1 MVIKMQNTTQSTTL
15 IICPNETKMKLLK
28 DSSSKNELL
37 NIKFMTKEEYKNIY
51 YFSYDEKTLAYLM
64 KKYNYNIDVC
74 KVYLNNLY
82 VIDEAKTYKSPKL
95 NFLKDLKKELLQE
108 NLLIINKTYKD
119 YLKDKH
125 IIVKNEY
132 NLDKYEE
139 EMLNLKQTTYQSI
152 KLETPVVECTTIEE
166 EVNYVCLKILDL
178 LKQNVPLNKIYLT
191 NVQQEYFYILKKV
204 FSYYHIPININF
216 KYSIYSTKVVK
227 DFLETGEL
235 DLENTKKLPLNKKII
250 NILSSL
256 TSLDEASKEYKTILL
271 DKLQNTY
278 QSPTILKDAV
288 SIKDLYKESFTD
300 DEHVF
305 VLGFNQDVLPKME
318 KDISYISDKEK
329 DEVPLYKTSYLN
341 KRNKETLTYILS
353 TIKNLYLSYK
363 ISTPFSSYYKS
374 SLITDLS
381 LPIIKPDL
389 DNYNSSN
396 TYNSL
401 RLATKL
407 DLYHLYGEK
416 DEVLSKLYTHY
427 QIPYKTY
434 SNDFTGLNKD
444 EYLTNLPYPLKLSYT
459 SLNAYSE
466 CKFKYYIRHVLKLEP
481 YTDTFQTYVGTMY
494 HYILSIYK
502 KTNFNFEEE
511 YQKYLEKR
519 ELSLK
524 EKLLLIRI
532 KKDLL
537 KLIDV
542 LNKQDL
548 ITGYN
553 DAYYE
558 KKIDIDLKKKVSVIF
573 TGTIDK
579 IMYYQNIED
588 TYFSII
594 DYKTGTI
601 DTHIEPMKYGL
612 HMQLPVYLYLIHY
625 SKAIKSPIFTG
636 IYYQNIL
643 FNYPT
648 WDKDITKVKD
658 DQYML
663 NGYSTED
670 ISILSR
676 FDSTYEKS
684 TYIKS
689 LSYSDEKGFSYNT
702 SKKILTNDTL
712 YNLLNY
718 TKNYISTSTDSI
730 LDADFKINP
739 KVYSGINESCKFCSF
754 NDLCYMKEKDLVYL
768 EKQTDLSFLG
778 GDE

>member
-1 MVIKMQNTTQSTTL
+1 MDFTTKDNSL
-15 IICPNETKMKLLK
+15 IICPNQTKTKILKELSQTKKLV
-28 DSSSKNELL
+28 
-37 NIKFMTKEEYKNIY
+37 NIKFMTKEEYKKIY
-51 YFSYDEKTLAYLM
+51 YFSYDDKSLAYLI
-64 KKYNYNIDVC
+64 KKYNYNIDVAR
-74 KVYLNNLY
+74 VYINNLY
-82 VIDEAKTYKSPKL
+82 VIDENKTYKSPKL
-95 NFLKDLKKELLQE
+95 NFLKDLKKELIQQG
-108 NLLIINKTYKD
+108 LLIYNNTYKE
-119 YLKDKH
+119 YLKNKN

-132 NLDKYEE
+132 NLEKYEE
-139 EMLNLKQTTYQSI
+139 EMLGI
-152 KLETPVVECTTIEE
+152 KEEHVPEKTITAPVMECNTLEE
-166 EVNYVCLKILDL
+166 EVNQVCLEIINL
-178 LKQNVPLNKIYLT
+178 LKKGVDINKIYLT
-191 NVQQEYFYILKKV
+191 NVSTDYLYTIKSL
-204 FSYYHIPININF
+204 FSFYHIPININF

-227 DFLETGEL
+227 DYLNTKKL
-235 DLENTKKLPLNKKII
+235 DLENKDKKSINKKLI
-250 NILSSL
+250 NILSGL
-256 TSLDEASKEYKTILL
+256 NFLDEDSKEYKILL
-271 DKLQNTY
+271 TDKLKNTFA
-278 QSPTILKDAV
+278 SPINLKNAV
-288 SIKDLYKESFTD
+288 TIKDLYKESFND
-300 DEHVF
+300 DEYVF
-305 VLGFNQDVLPKME
+305 VLGFNQDELPKME
-318 KDISYISDKEK
+318 KDISYITDKEK
-329 DEVPLYKTSYLN
+329 DEVSLYKTDYLN
-341 KRNKETLTYILS
+341 KRNKNNLVYILS
-353 TIKNLYLSYK
+353 NIKNLYLSYK
-363 ISTPFSSYYKS
+363 LTSPFKSYYKS

-381 LPIIKPDL
+381 LSIVKPKL
-389 DNYNSSN
+389 DSYNGSN
-396 TYNSL
+396 IYNEL
-401 RLATKL
+401 RLASYL

-416 DEVLSKLYTHY
+416 NKDLSKLYTHY

-434 SNDFTGLNKD
+434 SNVFTGINND

-481 YTDTFQTYVGTMY
+481 YTDTFQTYIGSMY
-494 HYILSIYK
+494 HYILSVYK
-502 KTNFNFEEE
+502 KTHFNFEEE

-519 ELSLK
+519 DLSLK

-537 KLIDV
+537 KLIDI

-573 TGTIDK
+573 TGSIDK

-594 DYKTGTI
+594 DYKTGSI

-648 WDKDITKVKD
+648 WSKDIEKVKK
-658 DQYML
+658 DQYL
-663 NGYSTED
+663 LQGYSTDD

-684 TYIKS
+684 EYIKS
-689 LSYSDEKGFSYNT
+689 MSYNEEKGFGTYAI
-702 SKKILTNDTL
+702 KKVLSNDTL
-712 YNLLNY
+712 YDLLDY
-718 TKNYISTSTDSI
+718 TKNYISKETDNI
-730 LDADFKINP
+730 LSADFTINP
-739 KVYSGINESCKFCSF
+739 KVYSNINISCAFCSF
-754 NDLCYMKEKDLVYL
+754 KDICYMKEKDLKYL
-768 EKQTDLSFLG
+768 TKQEDLSFLG

>member
-1 MVIKMQNTTQSTTL
+1 MDFTIKDNSL
-15 IICPNETKMKLLK
+15 IICPNQTKTKILKELSQTKKLV
-28 DSSSKNELL
+28 
-37 NIKFMTKEEYKNIY
+37 NIKFMTKEEYKKIY
-51 YFSYDEKTLAYLM
+51 YFSYDDKSLAYLI
-64 KKYNYNIDVC
+64 KKYNYNIDVAR
-74 KVYLNNLY
+74 VYINNLY
-82 VIDEAKTYKSPKL
+82 AIDENKTYKSPKL
-95 NFLKDLKKELLQE
+95 NFLKDLKKELIKE
-108 NLLIINKTYKD
+108 GLLIYNNTYKE
-119 YLKDKH
+119 YLKNKN

-132 NLDKYEE
+132 NLEKYEE
-139 EMLNLKQTTYQSI
+139 EMLGI
-152 KLETPVVECTTIEE
+152 KEEHVPEKTITAPVMECNTLEE
-166 EVNYVCLKILDL
+166 EVNQICLEIINL
-178 LKQNVPLNKIYLT
+178 LKKGADINKIYLT
-191 NVQQEYFYILKKV
+191 NVSTDYLYTIKSL
-204 FSYYHIPININF
+204 FSFYHIPININF
-216 KYSIYSTKVVK
+216 NYSIYSTKVVK
-227 DFLETGEL
+227 DYLNTKEL
-235 DLENTKKLPLNKKII
+235 DLENKDKKSINKKLI
-250 NILSSL
+250 NILSDLSF
-256 TSLDEASKEYKTILL
+256 LDENSKEYKILL
-271 DKLQNTY
+271 TDKLKNTFT
-278 QSPTILKDAV
+278 SPVNLKNAIT
-288 SIKDLYKESFTD
+288 IKDLYKESFND
-300 DEHVF
+300 DEYVF
-305 VLGFNQDVLPKME
+305 VLGFNQDELPKME
-318 KDISYISDKEK
+318 KDISYITDKEK
-329 DEVPLYKTSYLN
+329 DEVSLYKTDYLN
-341 KRNKETLTYILS
+341 KRNKNNLVYILS
-353 TIKNLYLSYK
+353 NIKNLYLSYK
-363 ISTPFSSYYKS
+363 LTSPFKSYYKS

-381 LPIIKPDL
+381 LNIVKPKL
-389 DNYNSSN
+389 DSYNSSN
-396 TYNSL
+396 IYNEL
-401 RLATKL
+401 RLASYL

-416 DEVLSKLYTHY
+416 NKDLSKLYTHY

-434 SNDFTGLNKD
+434 SNVFTGINND

-481 YTDTFQTYVGTMY
+481 YTDTFQTYIGSMY
-494 HYILSIYK
+494 HYILSVYK

-519 ELSLK
+519 DLSLK

-537 KLIDV
+537 KLIDI

-573 TGTIDK
+573 TGSIDK

-594 DYKTGTI
+594 DYKTGSI

-648 WDKDITKVKD
+648 WSKDIEKVKK
-658 DQYML
+658 DQYL
-663 NGYSTED
+663 LQGYSTDD

-684 TYIKS
+684 EYIKS
-689 LSYSDEKGFSYNT
+689 MSYNEEKGFGTYAT
-702 SKKILTNDTL
+702 KKVLSNDTL
-712 YNLLNY
+712 YDLLDY
-718 TKNYISTSTDSI
+718 TKNYISKETDNI
-730 LDADFKINP
+730 LSADFTINP
-739 KVYSGINESCKFCSF
+739 KVYSNVNISCAFCSF
-754 NDLCYMKEKDLVYL
+754 KDICYMKEKDLVYL
-768 EKQTDLSFLG
+768 EKQNDLSFLG

>member
-1 MVIKMQNTTQSTTL
+1 MDFTTKDNSL
-15 IICPNETKMKLLK
+15 IICPNQTKTKILKELSQTKKLV
-28 DSSSKNELL
+28 
-37 NIKFMTKEEYKNIY
+37 NIKFMTKEEYKKIY
-51 YFSYDEKTLAYLM
+51 YFSYDDKLLAYLI
-64 KKYNYNIDVC
+64 KKYNYNIDVAR
-74 KVYLNNLY
+74 VYINNLY
-82 VIDEAKTYKSPKL
+82 VIDENKTYKSPKL
-95 NFLKDLKKELLQE
+95 NFLKDLKKELIQE
-108 NLLIINKTYKD
+108 GLLIYNNTYKE
-119 YLKDKH
+119 YLKNKN

-132 NLDKYEE
+132 NLEKYEK
-139 EMLNLKQTTYQSI
+139 EMLGI
-152 KLETPVVECTTIEE
+152 KEEHVPEKTITAPVMECNTLEE
-166 EVNYVCLKILDL
+166 EVNQVCLEIINL
-178 LKQNVPLNKIYLT
+178 LKKGVDINKIYLT
-191 NVQQEYFYILKKV
+191 NVSSDYLYTIKSL
-204 FSYYHIPININF
+204 FSFYHIPININF
-216 KYSIYSTKVVK
+216 NYSIYSTKVVK
-227 DFLETGEL
+227 DYLNTKEL
-235 DLENTKKLPLNKKII
+235 DLENKDKKSINKKLI
-250 NILSSL
+250 NILSDLSFL
-256 TSLDEASKEYKTILL
+256 NENSKEYKILL
-271 DKLQNTY
+271 TDKLKNTFT
-278 QSPTILKDAV
+278 SPVNLKNAIT
-288 SIKDLYKESFTD
+288 IKDLYKESFND
-300 DEHVF
+300 DDYVF
-305 VLGFNQDVLPKME
+305 VLGFNQDELPKME
-318 KDISYISDKEK
+318 KDISYITDKEK
-329 DEVPLYKTSYLN
+329 DEVSLYKTDYLN
-341 KRNKETLTYILS
+341 KRNKNNLVYILS
-353 TIKNLYLSYK
+353 NIKNLYLSYK
-363 ISTPFSSYYKS
+363 LTSPFKSYYKS

-381 LPIIKPDL
+381 LNIVKPKL
-389 DNYNSSN
+389 DSYNSSN
-396 TYNSL
+396 IYNEL
-401 RLATKL
+401 RLASYL

-416 DEVLSKLYTHY
+416 NKDLKKLYTHY

-434 SNDFTGLNKD
+434 SNVFTGINND

-481 YTDTFQTYVGTMY
+481 YTDTFQTYIGSMY
-494 HYILSIYK
+494 HYILSVYK

-519 ELSLK
+519 DLSLK

-537 KLIDV
+537 KLIDI

-573 TGTIDK
+573 TGSIDK

-594 DYKTGTI
+594 DYKTGSI

-648 WDKDITKVKD
+648 WSKDIEKVKK
-658 DQYML
+658 DQYL
-663 NGYSTED
+663 LQGYSTDD

-684 TYIKS
+684 EYIKS
-689 LSYSDEKGFSYNT
+689 MSYNEEKGFGTYAA
-702 SKKILTNDTL
+702 KKVLSNDTL
-712 YNLLNY
+712 YDLLAY
-718 TKNYISTSTDSI
+718 TKNYISKETDNI
-730 LDADFKINP
+730 LSADFTINP
-739 KVYSGINESCKFCSF
+739 KVYSNVNISCAFCPF
-754 NDLCYMKEKDLVYL
+754 KDICYMKEKDLVYL
-768 EKQTDLSFLG
+768 EKQNDLSFLG

>member
-1 MVIKMQNTTQSTTL
+1 MDFTAKDNSL
-15 IICPNETKMKLLK
+15 IICPNQTKTKILKELSQTKKLV
-28 DSSSKNELL
+28 
-37 NIKFMTKEEYKNIY
+37 NIKFMTKEEYKKIY
-51 YFSYDEKTLAYLM
+51 YFSYDDKLLAYLI
-64 KKYNYNIDVC
+64 KKYNYNIDVAR
-74 KVYLNNLY
+74 VYINNLY
-82 VIDEAKTYKSPKL
+82 VIDENKTYKSPKL
-95 NFLKDLKKELLQE
+95 NFLKDLKKELIKE
-108 NLLIINKTYKD
+108 GLLIYNNTYKE
-119 YLKDKH
+119 YLKNKN

-132 NLDKYEE
+132 NLEKYEE
-139 EMLNLKQTTYQSI
+139 EMLGI
-152 KLETPVVECTTIEE
+152 KEEHVPEKTITAPVMECNTLEE
-166 EVNYVCLKILDL
+166 EVNQVCLEIINL
-178 LKQNVPLNKIYLT
+178 LKKGVDINKIYLT
-191 NVQQEYFYILKKV
+191 NVSSDYLYTIKSL
-204 FSYYHIPININF
+204 FSFYHIPININF
-216 KYSIYSTKVVK
+216 NYSIYSTKVVK
-227 DFLETGEL
+227 DYLNTKEL
-235 DLENTKKLPLNKKII
+235 DLENKDKKSINKKLI
-250 NILSSL
+250 NILSDLSF
-256 TSLDEASKEYKTILL
+256 LDEASKEYKILL
-271 DKLQNTY
+271 TDKLKNTY
-278 QSPTILKDAV
+278 ASPVNLKNAV
-288 SIKDLYKESFTD
+288 TIKDLYKESFND
-300 DEHVF
+300 DEYVF
-305 VLGFNQDVLPKME
+305 VLGFNQDELPKME
-318 KDISYISDKEK
+318 KDISYITDKEK
-329 DEVPLYKTSYLN
+329 DEVSLYKTDYLN
-341 KRNKETLTYILS
+341 KRNKNNLVYILS
-353 TIKNLYLSYK
+353 NIKNLYLSYK
-363 ISTPFSSYYKS
+363 LTSPFKSYYKS

-381 LPIIKPDL
+381 LNIVKPKL
-389 DNYNSSN
+389 DSYNSSN
-396 TYNSL
+396 IYNEL
-401 RLATKL
+401 RLASYL

-416 DEVLSKLYTHY
+416 NKDLKKLYTHY

-434 SNDFTGLNKD
+434 SNVFTGINND

-481 YTDTFQTYVGTMY
+481 YTNTFQTYIGSMY
-494 HYILSIYK
+494 HYILSVYK

-537 KLIDV
+537 KLIDI

-573 TGTIDK
+573 TGSIDK

-594 DYKTGTI
+594 DYKTGSI

-648 WDKDITKVKD
+648 WSKDIEKVKK
-658 DQYML
+658 DQYL
-663 NGYSTED
+663 LQGYSTDD

-684 TYIKS
+684 EYIKS
-689 LSYSDEKGFSYNT
+689 MSYNEEKGFGTYAA
-702 SKKILTNDTL
+702 KKVLSNDTL
-712 YNLLNY
+712 YDLLAY
-718 TKNYISTSTDSI
+718 TKNYISKETDNI
-730 LDADFKINP
+730 LSADFTINP
-739 KVYSGINESCKFCSF
+739 KVYSNVNISCAFCSF
-754 NDLCYMKEKDLVYL
+754 KDICYMKEKDLVYL
-768 EKQTDLSFLG
+768 EKQNDLSFLG
-778 GDE
+778 GEE

>member
-1 MVIKMQNTTQSTTL
+1 MDFTAKDNSL
-15 IICPNETKMKLLK
+15 IICPNQTKTKILKGLSQTKKLV
-28 DSSSKNELL
+28 
-37 NIKFMTKEEYKNIY
+37 NIKFMTKEEYKKIY
-51 YFSYDEKTLAYLM
+51 YFSYDDKLLAYLI
-64 KKYNYNIDVC
+64 KKYNYNIDVAR
-74 KVYLNNLY
+74 VYINNLY
-82 VIDEAKTYKSPKL
+82 VIDENKTYKSPKL
-95 NFLKDLKKELLQE
+95 NFLKDLKKELIKE
-108 NLLIINKTYKD
+108 GLLIYNNTYKE
-119 YLKDKH
+119 YLKDKN

-132 NLDKYEE
+132 NLEKYEE
-139 EMLNLKQTTYQSI
+139 EMLGI
-152 KLETPVVECTTIEE
+152 KEEHVPEKTITAPVMECNTLEE
-166 EVNYVCLKILDL
+166 EVNQVCLEIINL
-178 LKQNVPLNKIYLT
+178 LKTGADINKIYLA
-191 NVQQEYFYILKKV
+191 NVSSDYLYTIKSL
-204 FSYYHIPININF
+204 FSFYHIPININF
-216 KYSIYSTKVVK
+216 NYSIYSTKVVK
-227 DFLETGEL
+227 DYLNTKEL
-235 DLENTKKLPLNKKII
+235 DLENKDKKSINKKLI
-250 NILSSL
+250 NILSDLSF
-256 TSLDEASKEYKTILL
+256 LDEASKEYKILL
-271 DKLQNTY
+271 TDKLKNTY
-278 QSPTILKDAV
+278 ASPVNLKNAIT
-288 SIKDLYKESFTD
+288 IKDLYKESFND
-300 DEHVF
+300 DEYVF
-305 VLGFNQDVLPKME
+305 VLGFNQDELPKME
-318 KDISYISDKEK
+318 KDISYITDKEK
-329 DEVPLYKTSYLN
+329 DEVSLYKTDYLN
-341 KRNKETLTYILS
+341 KRNKNNLVYILS
-353 TIKNLYLSYK
+353 NIKNLYLSYK
-363 ISTPFSSYYKS
+363 LTSPFKSYYKS

-381 LPIIKPDL
+381 LNIVKPKL
-389 DNYNSSN
+389 DSYNSSN
-396 TYNSL
+396 IYNEL
-401 RLATKL
+401 RLASYL

-416 DEVLSKLYTHY
+416 NKDLKKLYTHY

-434 SNDFTGLNKD
+434 SNVFTGINND

-481 YTDTFQTYVGTMY
+481 YTNTFQTYIGSMY
-494 HYILSIYK
+494 HYILSVYK

-537 KLIDV
+537 KLIDI

-573 TGTIDK
+573 TGSIDK

-594 DYKTGTI
+594 DYKTGSI

-648 WDKDITKVKD
+648 WSKDIEKVKK
-658 DQYML
+658 DQYL
-663 NGYSTED
+663 LQGYSTDD

-684 TYIKS
+684 EYIKS
-689 LSYSDEKGFSYNT
+689 MSYNEEKGFGTYAA
-702 SKKILTNDTL
+702 KKVLSNDTL
-712 YNLLNY
+712 YDLLAY
-718 TKNYISTSTDSI
+718 TKNYISKETDNI
-730 LDADFKINP
+730 LSADFTINP
-739 KVYSGINESCKFCSF
+739 KVYSNVNISCAFCSF
-754 NDLCYMKEKDLVYL
+754 KDICYMKEKDLVYL
-768 EKQTDLSFLG
+768 EKQNDLSFLG
-778 GDE
+778 GEE

>member
-1 MVIKMQNTTQSTTL
+1 MDFTAKDNSL
-15 IICPNETKMKLLK
+15 IICPNQTKTKILKGLSQTKKLV
-28 DSSSKNELL
+28 
-37 NIKFMTKEEYKNIY
+37 NIKFMTKEEYKKIY
-51 YFSYDEKTLAYLM
+51 YFSYDDKLLAYLI
-64 KKYNYNIDVC
+64 KKYNYNIDVAR
-74 KVYLNNLY
+74 VYINNLY
-82 VIDEAKTYKSPKL
+82 VIDENKTYKSPKL
-95 NFLKDLKKELLQE
+95 NFLKDLKKELIKE
-108 NLLIINKTYKD
+108 GLLIYNNTYKE
-119 YLKDKH
+119 YLKNKN

-132 NLDKYEE
+132 NLEKYEE
-139 EMLNLKQTTYQSI
+139 EMLGI
-152 KLETPVVECTTIEE
+152 KEEHVPEKTITAPVMECNTLEE
-166 EVNYVCLKILDL
+166 EVNQVCLEIINL
-178 LKQNVPLNKIYLT
+178 LKTGVDINKIYLANISSDYLYT
-191 NVQQEYFYILKKV
+191 IKSL
-204 FSYYHIPININF
+204 FSFYHIPININF
-216 KYSIYSTKVVK
+216 NYSIYSTKVVK
-227 DFLETGEL
+227 DYLNTKEL
-235 DLENTKKLPLNKKII
+235 DLENKDKKSINKKLI
-250 NILSSL
+250 NILSDLSF
-256 TSLDEASKEYKTILL
+256 LDETSKEYKILL
-271 DKLQNTY
+271 TDKLKNTY
-278 QSPTILKDAV
+278 ASPVNLKNAV
-288 SIKDLYKESFTD
+288 TIKDLYKESFND
-300 DEHVF
+300 DEYVF
-305 VLGFNQDVLPKME
+305 VLGFNQDELPKME
-318 KDISYISDKEK
+318 KDISYITDKEK
-329 DEVPLYKTSYLN
+329 DEVSLYKTDYLN
-341 KRNKETLTYILS
+341 KRNKNNLVYILS
-353 TIKNLYLSYK
+353 NIKNLYLSYK
-363 ISTPFSSYYKS
+363 LTSPFKSYYKS

-381 LPIIKPDL
+381 LNIVKPKL
-389 DNYNSSN
+389 DSYNSSN
-396 TYNSL
+396 IYNEL
-401 RLATKL
+401 RLASYL

-416 DEVLSKLYTHY
+416 NKDLKRLYTHY

-434 SNDFTGLNKD
+434 SNVFTGINND

-481 YTDTFQTYVGTMY
+481 YTNTFQTYIGSMY
-494 HYILSIYK
+494 HYILSVYK

-537 KLIDV
+537 KLIDI

-573 TGTIDK
+573 TGSIDK

-594 DYKTGTI
+594 DYKTGSI

-648 WDKDITKVKD
+648 WSKDIEKVKK
-658 DQYML
+658 DQYL
-663 NGYSTED
+663 LQGYSTDD

-684 TYIKS
+684 EYIKS
-689 LSYSDEKGFSYNT
+689 MSYNEEKGFGTYAT
-702 SKKILTNDTL
+702 KKVLSNDTL
-712 YNLLNY
+712 YDLLAY
-718 TKNYISTSTDSI
+718 TKNYISKETDNI
-730 LDADFKINP
+730 LSADFTINP
-739 KVYSGINESCKFCSF
+739 KVYSNVNISCAFCSF
-754 NDLCYMKEKDLVYL
+754 KDICYMKEKDLVYL
-768 EKQTDLSFLG
+768 EKQNDLSFLG

>member
-1 MVIKMQNTTQSTTL
+1 MDFTAKDNSL
-15 IICPNETKMKLLK
+15 IICPNQTKTKILKELSQTKKLV
-28 DSSSKNELL
+28 
-37 NIKFMTKEEYKNIY
+37 NIKFMTKEEYKKIY
-51 YFSYDEKTLAYLM
+51 YFSYDDKLLAYLI
-64 KKYNYNIDVC
+64 KKYNYNIDVAR
-74 KVYLNNLY
+74 VYINNLY
-82 VIDEAKTYKSPKL
+82 VIDENKTYKSPKL
-95 NFLKDLKKELLQE
+95 NFLKDLKKELIKE
-108 NLLIINKTYKD
+108 GLLIYNNTYKE
-119 YLKDKH
+119 YLKNKN

-132 NLDKYEE
+132 NLEKYEE
-139 EMLNLKQTTYQSI
+139 EMLGI
-152 KLETPVVECTTIEE
+152 KEEHVPEKTITAPVMECNTLEE
-166 EVNYVCLKILDL
+166 EVNQVCLEIINL
-178 LKQNVPLNKIYLT
+178 LKTGVDINKIYLT
-191 NVQQEYFYILKKV
+191 NVSSDYLYTIKSL
-204 FSYYHIPININF
+204 FSFYHIPININF
-216 KYSIYSTKVVK
+216 NYSIYSTKVVK
-227 DFLETGEL
+227 DYLNTKEL
-235 DLENTKKLPLNKKII
+235 DLENKDKKSINKKLI
-250 NILSSL
+250 NILSDLSF
-256 TSLDEASKEYKTILL
+256 LDEASKEYKILL
-271 DKLQNTY
+271 TDKLKNTY
-278 QSPTILKDAV
+278 ASPVNLKNAV
-288 SIKDLYKESFTD
+288 TIKDLYKESFND
-300 DEHVF
+300 DEYVF
-305 VLGFNQDVLPKME
+305 VLGFNQDELPKME
-318 KDISYISDKEK
+318 KDISYITDKEK
-329 DEVPLYKTSYLN
+329 DEVSLYKTDYLN
-341 KRNKETLTYILS
+341 KRNKNNLVYILS
-353 TIKNLYLSYK
+353 NIKNLYLSYK
-363 ISTPFSSYYKS
+363 LTSPFKSYYKS

-381 LPIIKPDL
+381 LNIVKPKL
-389 DNYNSSN
+389 DSYNSSN
-396 TYNSL
+396 IYNEL
-401 RLATKL
+401 RLASYL

-416 DEVLSKLYTHY
+416 NKDLKKLYTHY

-434 SNDFTGLNKD
+434 SNVFTGINND

-481 YTDTFQTYVGTMY
+481 YTNTFQTYIGSMY
-494 HYILSIYK
+494 HYILSVYK

-537 KLIDV
+537 KLIDI

-573 TGTIDK
+573 TGSIDK

-594 DYKTGTI
+594 DYKTGSI

-648 WDKDITKVKD
+648 WSKDIEKVKK
-658 DQYML
+658 DQYL
-663 NGYSTED
+663 LQGYSTDD

-684 TYIKS
+684 EYIKS
-689 LSYSDEKGFSYNT
+689 MSYNEEKGFGTYAA
-702 SKKILTNDTL
+702 KKVLSNDTL
-712 YNLLNY
+712 YDLLAY
-718 TKNYISTSTDSI
+718 TKNYISKETDNI
-730 LDADFKINP
+730 LSADFTINP
-739 KVYSGINESCKFCSF
+739 KVYSNVNISCAFCSF
-754 NDLCYMKEKDLVYL
+754 KDICYMKEKDLVYL
-768 EKQTDLSFLG
+768 EKQNDLSFLG
-778 GDE
+778 GEE

>member
-1 MVIKMQNTTQSTTL
+1 MDFTIKDNSL
-15 IICPNETKMKLLK
+15 IICPNQTKTKILKELSQTKKLV
-28 DSSSKNELL
+28 
-37 NIKFMTKEEYKNIY
+37 NIKFMTKEEYKKIY
-51 YFSYDEKTLAYLM
+51 YFSYDDKSLAYLI
-64 KKYNYNIDVC
+64 KKYNYNIDVAR
-74 KVYLNNLY
+74 VYINNLY
-82 VIDEAKTYKSPKL
+82 AIDENKTYKSPKL
-95 NFLKDLKKELLQE
+95 NFLKDLKKELIRE
-108 NLLIINKTYKD
+108 GLLIYNNTYKE
-119 YLKDKH
+119 YLKTKN

-132 NLDKYEE
+132 NLEKYEE
-139 EMLNLKQTTYQSI
+139 EMLGI
-152 KLETPVVECTTIEE
+152 KEEHVPEKTITAPVVECNTLEE
-166 EVNYVCLKILDL
+166 EVNQVCLEIINL
-178 LKQNVPLNKIYLT
+178 LKKGADINKIYLT
-191 NVQQEYFYILKKV
+191 NVSTDYLYTIKSL
-204 FSYYHIPININF
+204 FSFYHIPININF
-216 KYSIYSTKVVK
+216 NYSIYSTKVVK
-227 DFLETGEL
+227 DYLNTKEL
-235 DLENTKKLPLNKKII
+235 DLENKDKKSINKKLI
-250 NILSSL
+250 NILSDLSF
-256 TSLDEASKEYKTILL
+256 LDENSKEYKILL
-271 DKLQNTY
+271 TDKLKNTFT
-278 QSPTILKDAV
+278 SPVNLKNAIT
-288 SIKDLYKESFTD
+288 IKDLYKESFND
-300 DEHVF
+300 DEYVF
-305 VLGFNQDVLPKME
+305 VLGFNQDELPKME
-318 KDISYISDKEK
+318 KDISYITDKEK
-329 DEVPLYKTSYLN
+329 DEVSLYKTDYLN
-341 KRNKETLTYILS
+341 KRNKNNLVYILS
-353 TIKNLYLSYK
+353 NIKNLYLSYK
-363 ISTPFSSYYKS
+363 LTSPFKSYYKS

-381 LPIIKPDL
+381 LNIVKPKL
-389 DNYNSSN
+389 DSYNSSN
-396 TYNSL
+396 IYNEL
-401 RLATKL
+401 RLASYL

-416 DEVLSKLYTHY
+416 NKDLSKLYTHY

-434 SNDFTGLNKD
+434 SNVFTGINND

-481 YTDTFQTYVGTMY
+481 YTDTFQTYIGSMY
-494 HYILSIYK
+494 HYILSVYK

-519 ELSLK
+519 NLSLK

-537 KLIDV
+537 KLIDI

-573 TGTIDK
+573 TGSIDK

-594 DYKTGTI
+594 DYKTGSI

-648 WDKDITKVKD
+648 WSKDIEKVKK
-658 DQYML
+658 DQYL
-663 NGYSTED
+663 LQGYSTDD

-684 TYIKS
+684 EYIKS
-689 LSYSDEKGFSYNT
+689 MSYNEEKGFGTYAT
-702 SKKILTNDTL
+702 KKVLSNDILYD
-712 YNLLNY
+712 LLDY
-718 TKNYISTSTDSI
+718 TKNYISKETDNI
-730 LDADFKINP
+730 LSADFTINP
-739 KVYSGINESCKFCSF
+739 KVYSNVNISCAFCSF
-754 NDLCYMKEKDLVYL
+754 KDICYMKEKDLVYL
-768 EKQTDLSFLG
+768 EKQNDLSFLG

>member
-1 MVIKMQNTTQSTTL
+1 MDFTIKDNSL
-15 IICPNETKMKLLK
+15 IICPNQTKTKILKELSQTKKLV
-28 DSSSKNELL
+28 
-37 NIKFMTKEEYKNIY
+37 NIKFMTKEEYKKIY
-51 YFSYDEKTLAYLM
+51 YFSYDDKSLAYLI
-64 KKYNYNIDVC
+64 KKYNYNIDVAR
-74 KVYLNNLY
+74 VYINNLY
-82 VIDEAKTYKSPKL
+82 AIDENKTYKSPKL
-95 NFLKDLKKELLQE
+95 NFLKDLKKELIRE
-108 NLLIINKTYKD
+108 GLLIYNNTYKE
-119 YLKDKH
+119 YLKNKN

-132 NLDKYEE
+132 NLEKYEE
-139 EMLNLKQTTYQSI
+139 EMLGI
-152 KLETPVVECTTIEE
+152 KEEHVPEKTITAPVMECNTLEE
-166 EVNYVCLKILDL
+166 EVNQVCLEIISL
-178 LKQNVPLNKIYLT
+178 LKKGADINKIYLT
-191 NVQQEYFYILKKV
+191 NVSTDYLYTIKSL
-204 FSYYHIPININF
+204 FSFYHIPININF
-216 KYSIYSTKVVK
+216 NYSIYSTKVVK
-227 DFLETGEL
+227 DYLNTKEL
-235 DLENTKKLPLNKKII
+235 DLENKDKKSINKKLI
-250 NILSSL
+250 NILSDLSF
-256 TSLDEASKEYKTILL
+256 LDENSKEYKILL
-271 DKLQNTY
+271 TDKLKNTFT
-278 QSPTILKDAV
+278 SPVNLKNAIT
-288 SIKDLYKESFTD
+288 IKDLYKESFND
-300 DEHVF
+300 DEYVF
-305 VLGFNQDVLPKME
+305 VLGFNQDELPKME
-318 KDISYISDKEK
+318 KDISYITDKEK
-329 DEVPLYKTSYLN
+329 DEVSLYKTDYLN
-341 KRNKETLTYILS
+341 KRNKNNLVYILS
-353 TIKNLYLSYK
+353 NIKNLYLSYK
-363 ISTPFSSYYKS
+363 LTSPFKSYYKS

-381 LPIIKPDL
+381 LNIVKPKL
-389 DNYNSSN
+389 DSYNSSN
-396 TYNSL
+396 IYNEL
-401 RLATKL
+401 RLASYL

-416 DEVLSKLYTHY
+416 NKDLSKLYTHY

-434 SNDFTGLNKD
+434 SNVFTGINND

-481 YTDTFQTYVGTMY
+481 YTDTFQTYIGSMY
-494 HYILSIYK
+494 HYILSVYK

-519 ELSLK
+519 DLSLK

-537 KLIDV
+537 KLIDI

-573 TGTIDK
+573 TGSIDK

-594 DYKTGTI
+594 DYKTGSI

-648 WDKDITKVKD
+648 WSKDIEKVKK
-658 DQYML
+658 DQYL
-663 NGYSTED
+663 LQGYSTDD

-684 TYIKS
+684 EYIKS
-689 LSYSDEKGFSYNT
+689 MSYNEEKGFGTYAT
-702 SKKILTNDTL
+702 KKVLSNDTL
-712 YNLLNY
+712 YDLLDY
-718 TKNYISTSTDSI
+718 TKNYISKETDNI
-730 LDADFKINP
+730 LSADFTINP
-739 KVYSGINESCKFCSF
+739 KVYSNVNISCAFCSF
-754 NDLCYMKEKDLVYL
+754 KDICYMKEKDLVYL
-768 EKQTDLSFLG
+768 EKQNDLSFLG

>member
-1 MVIKMQNTTQSTTL
+1 MDFTAKDNSL
-15 IICPNETKMKLLK
+15 IICPNQTKTKILKELSQTKKLV
-28 DSSSKNELL
+28 
-37 NIKFMTKEEYKNIY
+37 NIKFMTKEEYKKIY
-51 YFSYDEKTLAYLM
+51 YFSYDDKLLAYLI
-64 KKYNYNIDVC
+64 KKYNYNIDVAR
-74 KVYLNNLY
+74 VYINNLY
-82 VIDEAKTYKSPKL
+82 VIDENKTYKSPKL
-95 NFLKDLKKELLQE
+95 NFLKDLKKELIKAG
-108 NLLIINKTYKD
+108 LLIYNNTYKE
-119 YLKDKH
+119 YLKNKN

-132 NLDKYEE
+132 NLEKYEE
-139 EMLNLKQTTYQSI
+139 EMLGI
-152 KLETPVVECTTIEE
+152 KEEHVPEKTITAPVMECNTLEE
-166 EVNYVCLKILDL
+166 EVNQVCLEIINL
-178 LKQNVPLNKIYLT
+178 LKTGVDINKIYLA
-191 NVQQEYFYILKKV
+191 NVSSDYLYTIKSL
-204 FSYYHIPININF
+204 FSFYHIPININF
-216 KYSIYSTKVVK
+216 NYSIYSTKVVK
-227 DFLETGEL
+227 DYLNTKEL
-235 DLENTKKLPLNKKII
+235 DLENKDKKSINKKLI
-250 NILSSL
+250 NILSDLSF
-256 TSLDEASKEYKTILL
+256 LDEASKEYKILL
-271 DKLQNTY
+271 TDKLKNTY
-278 QSPTILKDAV
+278 ASPVNLKNAV
-288 SIKDLYKESFTD
+288 TIKDLYKESFND
-300 DEHVF
+300 DEYVF
-305 VLGFNQDVLPKME
+305 VLGFNQDELPKME
-318 KDISYISDKEK
+318 KDISYITDKEK
-329 DEVPLYKTSYLN
+329 DEVSLYKTDYLN
-341 KRNKETLTYILS
+341 KRNKNNLVYILS
-353 TIKNLYLSYK
+353 NIKNLYLSYK
-363 ISTPFSSYYKS
+363 LTSPFKSYYKS

-381 LPIIKPDL
+381 LNIVKPKL
-389 DNYNSSN
+389 DSYNSSN
-396 TYNSL
+396 IYNEL
-401 RLATKL
+401 RLASYL

-416 DEVLSKLYTHY
+416 NKDLKKLYTHY

-434 SNDFTGLNKD
+434 SNVFTGINND

-481 YTDTFQTYVGTMY
+481 YTNTFQTYIGSMY
-494 HYILSIYK
+494 HYILSVYK

-537 KLIDV
+537 KLIDI

-573 TGTIDK
+573 TGSIDK

-594 DYKTGTI
+594 DYKTGSI

-648 WDKDITKVKD
+648 WSKDIEKVKK
-658 DQYML
+658 DQYL
-663 NGYSTED
+663 LQGYSTDD

-684 TYIKS
+684 EYIKS
-689 LSYSDEKGFSYNT
+689 MSYNEEKGFGTYAA
-702 SKKILTNDTL
+702 KKVLSNDTL
-712 YNLLNY
+712 YDLLAY
-718 TKNYISTSTDSI
+718 TKNYISKETDNI
-730 LDADFKINP
+730 LSADFTINP
-739 KVYSGINESCKFCSF
+739 KVYSNVNISCAFCSF
-754 NDLCYMKEKDLVYL
+754 KDICYMKEKDLVYL
-768 EKQTDLSFLG
+768 EKQNDLSFLG
-778 GDE
+778 GEE

>member
-1 MVIKMQNTTQSTTL
+1 MDFTTKDNSL
-15 IICPNETKMKLLK
+15 IICPNQTKTKILKELSQTKKLV
-28 DSSSKNELL
+28 
-37 NIKFMTKEEYKNIY
+37 NIKFMTKEEYKKIY
-51 YFSYDEKTLAYLM
+51 YFSYDDKSLAYLI
-64 KKYNYNIDVC
+64 KKYNYNIDVAR
-74 KVYLNNLY
+74 VYINNLY
-82 VIDEAKTYKSPKL
+82 VIDENKTYKSPKL
-95 NFLKDLKKELLQE
+95 NFLKDLKKELIQQG
-108 NLLIINKTYKD
+108 LLIYNNTYKE
-119 YLKDKH
+119 YLKNKN

-132 NLDKYEE
+132 NLEKYEE
-139 EMLNLKQTTYQSI
+139 EMLGI
-152 KLETPVVECTTIEE
+152 KEEHVPEKTITAPVMECNTLEE
-166 EVNYVCLKILDL
+166 EVNQVCLEIINL
-178 LKQNVPLNKIYLT
+178 LKKGVDINKIYLT
-191 NVQQEYFYILKKV
+191 NVSTDYLYTIKSL
-204 FSYYHIPININF
+204 FSFYHIPININF

-227 DFLETGEL
+227 DYLNTKKL
-235 DLENTKKLPLNKKII
+235 DLENKDKKSINKKLIS
-250 NILSSL
+250 ILSDLSF
-256 TSLDEASKEYKTILL
+256 LDEASKEYKILL
-271 DKLQNTY
+271 NDKLKNTFA
-278 QSPTILKDAV
+278 SPVNLKNAIT
-288 SIKDLYKESFTD
+288 IKDLYKESFND
-300 DEHVF
+300 DEYVF
-305 VLGFNQDVLPKME
+305 VLGFNQDELPKME
-318 KDISYISDKEK
+318 KDISYITDKEK
-329 DEVPLYKTSYLN
+329 DEVSLYKTDYLN
-341 KRNKETLTYILS
+341 KRNKNNLVYILS
-353 TIKNLYLSYK
+353 NIKNLYLSYK
-363 ISTPFSSYYKS
+363 LTSPFKSYYKS

-381 LPIIKPDL
+381 LSIVKPKL
-389 DNYNSSN
+389 DSYNGSN
-396 TYNSL
+396 IYNEL
-401 RLATKL
+401 RLASYL

-416 DEVLSKLYTHY
+416 NKDLSKLYTHY

-434 SNDFTGLNKD
+434 SNVFTGINND

-481 YTDTFQTYVGTMY
+481 YTDTFQTYIGSMY
-494 HYILSIYK
+494 HYILSVYK
-502 KTNFNFEEE
+502 KTHFNFEEE

-519 ELSLK
+519 DLSLK

-537 KLIDV
+537 KLIDI

-573 TGTIDK
+573 TGSIDK

-594 DYKTGTI
+594 DYKTGSI

-648 WDKDITKVKD
+648 WSKDIEKVKK
-658 DQYML
+658 DQYL
-663 NGYSTED
+663 LQGYSTDD

-684 TYIKS
+684 EYIKS
-689 LSYSDEKGFSYNT
+689 MSYNEEKGFGTYAI
-702 SKKILTNDTL
+702 KKVLSNDTL
-712 YNLLNY
+712 YDLLDY
-718 TKNYISTSTDSI
+718 TKNYISKETDNI
-730 LDADFKINP
+730 LSADFTINP
-739 KVYSGINESCKFCSF
+739 KVYSNINISCAFCSF
-754 NDLCYMKEKDLVYL
+754 KDICYMKEKDLKYL
-768 EKQTDLSFLG
+768 TKQEDLSFLG

>member
-1 MVIKMQNTTQSTTL
+1 MDFTAKDNSL
-15 IICPNETKMKLLK
+15 IICPNQTKTKILKELSQTKKLV
-28 DSSSKNELL
+28 
-37 NIKFMTKEEYKNIY
+37 NIKFMTKEEYKKIY
-51 YFSYDEKTLAYLM
+51 YFSYDDKLLAYLI
-64 KKYNYNIDVC
+64 KKYNYNIDVAR
-74 KVYLNNLY
+74 VYINNLY
-82 VIDEAKTYKSPKL
+82 VIDENKTYKSPKL
-95 NFLKDLKKELLQE
+95 NFLKDLKKELIKE
-108 NLLIINKTYKD
+108 GLLIYNNTYKE
-119 YLKDKH
+119 YLKDKN

-132 NLDKYEE
+132 NLEKYEE
-139 EMLNLKQTTYQSI
+139 EMLGI
-152 KLETPVVECTTIEE
+152 KEEHVPEKTITAPVMECNTLEE
-166 EVNYVCLKILDL
+166 EVNQVCLEIINL
-178 LKQNVPLNKIYLT
+178 LKTGVDINKIYLT
-191 NVQQEYFYILKKV
+191 NISSDYLYTIKSL
-204 FSYYHIPININF
+204 FSFYHIPININF
-216 KYSIYSTKVVK
+216 NYSIYSTKVVK
-227 DFLETGEL
+227 DYLNTKEL
-235 DLENTKKLPLNKKII
+235 DLENKDKKSINKKLI
-250 NILSSL
+250 NILSDLSF
-256 TSLDEASKEYKTILL
+256 LDETSKEYKILL
-271 DKLQNTY
+271 TDKLKNTY
-278 QSPTILKDAV
+278 ASPVNLKNAV
-288 SIKDLYKESFTD
+288 TIKDLYKESFND
-300 DEHVF
+300 DEYVF
-305 VLGFNQDVLPKME
+305 VLGFNQDELPKME
-318 KDISYISDKEK
+318 KDISYITDKEK
-329 DEVPLYKTSYLN
+329 DEVSLYKTDYLN
-341 KRNKETLTYILS
+341 KRNKNNLVYILS
-353 TIKNLYLSYK
+353 NIKNLYLSYK
-363 ISTPFSSYYKS
+363 LTSPFKSYYKS

-381 LPIIKPDL
+381 LNIVKPKL
-389 DNYNSSN
+389 DSYNSSN
-396 TYNSL
+396 IYNEL
-401 RLATKL
+401 RLASYL

-416 DEVLSKLYTHY
+416 NKDLKKLYTHY

-434 SNDFTGLNKD
+434 SNVFTGINND

-481 YTDTFQTYVGTMY
+481 YTNTFQTYIGSMY
-494 HYILSIYK
+494 HYILSVYK

-537 KLIDV
+537 KLIDI

-573 TGTIDK
+573 TGSIDK

-594 DYKTGTI
+594 DYKTGSI

-648 WDKDITKVKD
+648 WSKDIEKVKK
-658 DQYML
+658 DQYL
-663 NGYSTED
+663 LQGYSTDD

-684 TYIKS
+684 EYIKS
-689 LSYSDEKGFSYNT
+689 MSYNEEKGFGTYAA
-702 SKKILTNDTL
+702 KKVLSNDTL
-712 YNLLNY
+712 YDLLAY
-718 TKNYISTSTDSI
+718 TKNYISKETDNI
-730 LDADFKINP
+730 LSADFTINP
-739 KVYSGINESCKFCSF
+739 KVYSNVNISCAFCSF
-754 NDLCYMKEKDLVYL
+754 KDICYMKEKDLVYL
-768 EKQTDLSFLG
+768 EKQNDLSFLG
-778 GDE
+778 GEE

>member
-1 MVIKMQNTTQSTTL
+1 MDFTIKDNSL
-15 IICPNETKMKLLK
+15 IICPNQTKTKILKELSQTKKLV
-28 DSSSKNELL
+28 
-37 NIKFMTKEEYKNIY
+37 NIKFMTKEEYKKIY
-51 YFSYDEKTLAYLM
+51 YFSYDDKSLAYLI
-64 KKYNYNIDVC
+64 KKYNYNIDVAR
-74 KVYLNNLY
+74 VYINNLY
-82 VIDEAKTYKSPKL
+82 VIDENKTYKSPKL
-95 NFLKDLKKELLQE
+95 NFLKDLKKELIKE
-108 NLLIINKTYKD
+108 GLLIYNNTYKE
-119 YLKDKH
+119 YLKNKN

-132 NLDKYEE
+132 NLEKYEE
-139 EMLNLKQTTYQSI
+139 EMLGI
-152 KLETPVVECTTIEE
+152 KEEHVPEKTITAPVVECNTLEE
-166 EVNYVCLKILDL
+166 EVNQVCLEIINL
-178 LKQNVPLNKIYLT
+178 LKKGADINKIYLT
-191 NVQQEYFYILKKV
+191 NVSTDYLYTIKSL
-204 FSYYHIPININF
+204 FSFYHIPININF
-216 KYSIYSTKVVK
+216 NYSIYSTKVVK
-227 DFLETGEL
+227 DYLNTKEL
-235 DLENTKKLPLNKKII
+235 DLENKDKKSINKKLI
-250 NILSSL
+250 NILSDLSF
-256 TSLDEASKEYKTILL
+256 LDENSKEYKILL
-271 DKLQNTY
+271 TDKLKNTFT
-278 QSPTILKDAV
+278 SPVNLKNAIT
-288 SIKDLYKESFTD
+288 IKDLYKESFND
-300 DEHVF
+300 DEYVF
-305 VLGFNQDVLPKME
+305 VLGFNQDELPKME
-318 KDISYISDKEK
+318 KDISYITDKEK
-329 DEVPLYKTSYLN
+329 DEVSLYKTDYLN
-341 KRNKETLTYILS
+341 KRNKNNLVYILS
-353 TIKNLYLSYK
+353 NIKNLYLSYK
-363 ISTPFSSYYKS
+363 LTSPFKSYYKS

-381 LPIIKPDL
+381 LNIVKPKL
-389 DNYNSSN
+389 DSYNSSN
-396 TYNSL
+396 IYNEL
-401 RLATKL
+401 RLASYL

-416 DEVLSKLYTHY
+416 NKDLSKLYTHY

-434 SNDFTGLNKD
+434 SNVFTGINND

-481 YTDTFQTYVGTMY
+481 YTDTFQTYIGSMY
-494 HYILSIYK
+494 HYILSVYK

-519 ELSLK
+519 DLSLK

-537 KLIDV
+537 KLIDI

-573 TGTIDK
+573 TGSIDK

-594 DYKTGTI
+594 DYKTGSI

-648 WDKDITKVKD
+648 WSKDIEKVKK
-658 DQYML
+658 DQYL
-663 NGYSTED
+663 LQGYSTDD

-684 TYIKS
+684 EYIKS
-689 LSYSDEKGFSYNT
+689 MSYNEEKGFGTYAT
-702 SKKILTNDTL
+702 KKVLSNDTL
-712 YNLLNY
+712 YDLLDY
-718 TKNYISTSTDSI
+718 TKNYISKETDNI
-730 LDADFKINP
+730 LSADFTINP
-739 KVYSGINESCKFCSF
+739 KVYSNVNISCAFCSF
-754 NDLCYMKEKDLVYL
+754 KDICYMKEKDLVYL
-768 EKQTDLSFLG
+768 EKQNDLSFLG

>member
-1 MVIKMQNTTQSTTL
+1 MDFTIKDNSL
-15 IICPNETKMKLLK
+15 IICPNQTKTKILKELSQTKKLV
-28 DSSSKNELL
+28 
-37 NIKFMTKEEYKNIY
+37 NIKFMTKEEYKKIY
-51 YFSYDEKTLAYLM
+51 YFSYDDKSLAYLI
-64 KKYNYNIDVC
+64 KKYNYNIDVAR
-74 KVYLNNLY
+74 VYINNLY
-82 VIDEAKTYKSPKL
+82 AIDENKTYKSPKL
-95 NFLKDLKKELLQE
+95 NFLKDLKKELIKE
-108 NLLIINKTYKD
+108 GLLIYNNTYKE
-119 YLKDKH
+119 YLKNKN

-132 NLDKYEE
+132 NLEKYEE
-139 EMLNLKQTTYQSI
+139 EMLGI
-152 KLETPVVECTTIEE
+152 KEEHVPEKTITAPVVECNTLEE
-166 EVNYVCLKILDL
+166 EVNQVCLEIINL
-178 LKQNVPLNKIYLT
+178 LKKGADINKIYLT
-191 NVQQEYFYILKKV
+191 NVSTDYLYTIKSL
-204 FSYYHIPININF
+204 FSFYHIPININF
-216 KYSIYSTKVVK
+216 NYSIYSTKVVK
-227 DFLETGEL
+227 DYLNTKEL
-235 DLENTKKLPLNKKII
+235 DLENKDKKSINKKLI
-250 NILSSL
+250 NILSDLSF
-256 TSLDEASKEYKTILL
+256 LDENSKEYKILL
-271 DKLQNTY
+271 TDKLKNTFT
-278 QSPTILKDAV
+278 SPVNLKNAIT
-288 SIKDLYKESFTD
+288 IKDLYKESFND
-300 DEHVF
+300 DEYVF
-305 VLGFNQDVLPKME
+305 VLGFNQDELPKME
-318 KDISYISDKEK
+318 KDISYITDKEK
-329 DEVPLYKTSYLN
+329 DEVSLYKTDYLN
-341 KRNKETLTYILS
+341 KRNKNNLVYILS
-353 TIKNLYLSYK
+353 NIKNLYLSYK
-363 ISTPFSSYYKS
+363 LTSPFKSYYKS

-381 LPIIKPDL
+381 LNIVKPKL
-389 DNYNSSN
+389 DSYNSSN
-396 TYNSL
+396 IYNEL
-401 RLATKL
+401 RLASYL

-416 DEVLSKLYTHY
+416 NKDLSKLYTHY

-434 SNDFTGLNKD
+434 SNVFTGINND

-481 YTDTFQTYVGTMY
+481 YTDTFQTYIGSMY
-494 HYILSIYK
+494 HYILSVYK

-519 ELSLK
+519 DLSLK

-537 KLIDV
+537 KLIDI

-573 TGTIDK
+573 TGSIDK

-594 DYKTGTI
+594 DYKTGSI

-648 WDKDITKVKD
+648 WSKDIEKVKK
-658 DQYML
+658 DQYL
-663 NGYSTED
+663 LQGYSTDD

-684 TYIKS
+684 EYIKS
-689 LSYSDEKGFSYNT
+689 MSYNEEKGFGTYAT
-702 SKKILTNDTL
+702 KKVLSNDTL
-712 YNLLNY
+712 YDLLDY
-718 TKNYISTSTDSI
+718 TKNYISKETDNI
-730 LDADFKINP
+730 LSADFTINP
-739 KVYSGINESCKFCSF
+739 KVYSNVNISCAFCSF
-754 NDLCYMKEKDLVYL
+754 KDICYMKEKDLVYL
-768 EKQTDLSFLG
+768 EKQNDLSFLG

>member
-1 MVIKMQNTTQSTTL
+1 MDFTIKDNSL
-15 IICPNETKMKLLK
+15 IICPNQTKTKILKELSQTKKLV
-28 DSSSKNELL
+28 
-37 NIKFMTKEEYKNIY
+37 NIKFMTKEEYKKIY
-51 YFSYDEKTLAYLM
+51 YFSYDDKSLAYLI
-64 KKYNYNIDVC
+64 KKYNYNIDVAR
-74 KVYLNNLY
+74 VYINNLY
-82 VIDEAKTYKSPKL
+82 AIDENKTYKSPKL
-95 NFLKDLKKELLQE
+95 NFLKDLKKELIKE
-108 NLLIINKTYKD
+108 GLLIYNNTYKE
-119 YLKDKH
+119 YLKNKN

-132 NLDKYEE
+132 NLEKYEE
-139 EMLNLKQTTYQSI
+139 EMLGI
-152 KLETPVVECTTIEE
+152 KEEHVPEKTITAPVMECNTLEE
-166 EVNYVCLKILDL
+166 EVNQVCLEIISL
-178 LKQNVPLNKIYLT
+178 LKKGADINKIYLT
-191 NVQQEYFYILKKV
+191 NVSTDYLYTIKSL
-204 FSYYHIPININF
+204 FSFYHIPININF
-216 KYSIYSTKVVK
+216 NYSIYSTKVVK
-227 DFLETGEL
+227 DYLNTKEL
-235 DLENTKKLPLNKKII
+235 DLENKDKKSINKKLI
-250 NILSSL
+250 NILSDLSF
-256 TSLDEASKEYKTILL
+256 LDENSKEYKILL
-271 DKLQNTY
+271 TDKLKNTFT
-278 QSPTILKDAV
+278 SPVNLKNAIT
-288 SIKDLYKESFTD
+288 IKDLYKESFND
-300 DEHVF
+300 DEYVF
-305 VLGFNQDVLPKME
+305 VLGFNQDELPKME
-318 KDISYISDKEK
+318 KDISYITDKEK
-329 DEVPLYKTSYLN
+329 DEVSLYKTDYLN
-341 KRNKETLTYILS
+341 KRNKNNLVYILS
-353 TIKNLYLSYK
+353 NIKNLYLSYK
-363 ISTPFSSYYKS
+363 LTSPFKSYYKS

-381 LPIIKPDL
+381 LNIVKPKL
-389 DNYNSSN
+389 DSYNSSN
-396 TYNSL
+396 IYNEL
-401 RLATKL
+401 RLASYL

-416 DEVLSKLYTHY
+416 NKDLSKLYTHY

-434 SNDFTGLNKD
+434 SNVFTGINND

-481 YTDTFQTYVGTMY
+481 YTDTFQTYIGSMY
-494 HYILSIYK
+494 HYILSVYK

-519 ELSLK
+519 DLSLK

-537 KLIDV
+537 KLIDI

-573 TGTIDK
+573 TGSIDK

-594 DYKTGTI
+594 DYKTGSI

-648 WDKDITKVKD
+648 WSKDIEKVKK
-658 DQYML
+658 DQYL
-663 NGYSTED
+663 LQGYSTDD

-684 TYIKS
+684 EYIKS
-689 LSYSDEKGFSYNT
+689 MSYNEEKGFGTYAT
-702 SKKILTNDTL
+702 KKVLSNDTL
-712 YNLLNY
+712 YDLLDY
-718 TKNYISTSTDSI
+718 TKNYISKETDNI
-730 LDADFKINP
+730 LSADFTINP
-739 KVYSGINESCKFCSF
+739 KVYSNVNISCAFCSF
-754 NDLCYMKEKDLVYL
+754 KDICYMKEKDLVYL
-768 EKQTDLSFLG
+768 EKQNDLSFLG

>member
-1 MVIKMQNTTQSTTL
+1 MDFTAKDNSL
-15 IICPNETKMKLLK
+15 IICPNQTKTKILKELSQTKKLV
-28 DSSSKNELL
+28 
-37 NIKFMTKEEYKNIY
+37 NIKFMTKEEYKKIY
-51 YFSYDEKTLAYLM
+51 YFSYDDKLLAYLI
-64 KKYNYNIDVC
+64 KKYNYNIDVAR
-74 KVYLNNLY
+74 VYINNLY
-82 VIDEAKTYKSPKL
+82 VIDENKTYKSPKL
-95 NFLKDLKKELLQE
+95 NFLKDLKKELIKE
-108 NLLIINKTYKD
+108 GLLIYNNTYKE
-119 YLKDKH
+119 YLKNKN

-132 NLDKYEE
+132 NLEKYEE
-139 EMLNLKQTTYQSI
+139 EMLGI
-152 KLETPVVECTTIEE
+152 KEEHVPEKTITAPVMECNTLEE
-166 EVNYVCLKILDL
+166 EVNQVCLEIINL
-178 LKQNVPLNKIYLT
+178 LKTGVDINKIYLT
-191 NVQQEYFYILKKV
+191 NVSSDYLYTIKSL
-204 FSYYHIPININF
+204 FSFYHIPININF
-216 KYSIYSTKVVK
+216 NYSIYSTKVVK
-227 DFLETGEL
+227 DYLNTKEL
-235 DLENTKKLPLNKKII
+235 DLENKDKKSINKKLI
-250 NILSSL
+250 NILSDLSF
-256 TSLDEASKEYKTILL
+256 LDEASKEYKILL
-271 DKLQNTY
+271 TDKLKNTY
-278 QSPTILKDAV
+278 ASPVNLKNAV
-288 SIKDLYKESFTD
+288 TIKDLYKESFND
-300 DEHVF
+300 DEYVF
-305 VLGFNQDVLPKME
+305 VLGFNQDELPKME
-318 KDISYISDKEK
+318 KDISYITDKEK
-329 DEVPLYKTSYLN
+329 DEVSLYKTDYLN
-341 KRNKETLTYILS
+341 KRNKNNLVYILS
-353 TIKNLYLSYK
+353 NIKNLYLSYK
-363 ISTPFSSYYKS
+363 LTSPFKSYYKS

-381 LPIIKPDL
+381 LNIVKPKL
-389 DNYNSSN
+389 DSYNSSN
-396 TYNSL
+396 IYNEL
-401 RLATKL
+401 RLASYL

-416 DEVLSKLYTHY
+416 NKDLKKLYTHY

-434 SNDFTGLNKD
+434 SNVFTGINND

-481 YTDTFQTYVGTMY
+481 YTNTFQTYIGSMY
-494 HYILSIYK
+494 HYILSVYK

-537 KLIDV
+537 KLIDI

-573 TGTIDK
+573 TGSIDK

-594 DYKTGTI
+594 DYKTGSI

-648 WDKDITKVKD
+648 WSKDIEKVKK
-658 DQYML
+658 DQYL
-663 NGYSTED
+663 LQGYSTDD

-684 TYIKS
+684 EYIKS
-689 LSYSDEKGFSYNT
+689 MSYNEEKGFGTYAT
-702 SKKILTNDTL
+702 KKVLSNDTL
-712 YNLLNY
+712 YNLLDY
-718 TKNYISTSTDSI
+718 TKNYISKETDNI
-730 LDADFKINP
+730 LSADFTINP
-739 KVYSGINESCKFCSF
+739 KVYSNVNISCAFCSF
-754 NDLCYMKEKDLVYL
+754 KDICYMKEKDLVYL
-768 EKQTDLSFLG
+768 EKQNDLSFLG
-778 GDE
+778 GDK

>member
-1 MVIKMQNTTQSTTL
+1 MDFTAKDNSL
-15 IICPNETKMKLLK
+15 IICPNQTKTKILKELSQTKKLV
-28 DSSSKNELL
+28 
-37 NIKFMTKEEYKNIY
+37 NIKFMTKEEYKKIY
-51 YFSYDEKTLAYLM
+51 YFSYDDKLLAYLI
-64 KKYNYNIDVC
+64 KKYNYNIDVAR
-74 KVYLNNLY
+74 VYINNLY
-82 VIDEAKTYKSPKL
+82 VIDENKTYKSPKL
-95 NFLKDLKKELLQE
+95 NFLKGLKKELIKE
-108 NLLIINKTYKD
+108 GLLIYNNTYKE
-119 YLKDKH
+119 YLKNKN

-132 NLDKYEE
+132 NLEKYEE
-139 EMLNLKQTTYQSI
+139 EMLGI
-152 KLETPVVECTTIEE
+152 KEEHIPEKTITAPVMECNTLEE
-166 EVNYVCLKILDL
+166 EVNQVCLEIINL
-178 LKQNVPLNKIYLT
+178 LKTGVDINKIYLT
-191 NVQQEYFYILKKV
+191 NVSSDYLYTIKSL
-204 FSYYHIPININF
+204 FSFYHIPININF
-216 KYSIYSTKVVK
+216 NYSIYSTKVVK
-227 DFLETGEL
+227 DYLNTKEL
-235 DLENTKKLPLNKKII
+235 DLENKDKKSINKKLI
-250 NILSSL
+250 NILSDLSF
-256 TSLDEASKEYKTILL
+256 LDEASKEYKILL
-271 DKLQNTY
+271 TDKLKNTY
-278 QSPTILKDAV
+278 ASPVNLKNAV
-288 SIKDLYKESFTD
+288 TIKDLYKESFND
-300 DEHVF
+300 DEYVF
-305 VLGFNQDVLPKME
+305 VLGFNQDELPKME
-318 KDISYISDKEK
+318 KDISYITDKEK
-329 DEVPLYKTSYLN
+329 DEVSLYKTDYLN
-341 KRNKETLTYILS
+341 KRNKNNLVYILS
-353 TIKNLYLSYK
+353 NIKNLYLSYK
-363 ISTPFSSYYKS
+363 LTSPFKSYYKS

-381 LPIIKPDL
+381 LNIVKPKL
-389 DNYNSSN
+389 DSYNSSN
-396 TYNSL
+396 IYNEL
-401 RLATKL
+401 RLASYL

-416 DEVLSKLYTHY
+416 NKDLKKLYTHY

-434 SNDFTGLNKD
+434 SNVFTGINND

-481 YTDTFQTYVGTMY
+481 YTNTFQTYIGSMY
-494 HYILSIYK
+494 HYILSVYK

-537 KLIDV
+537 KLIDI

-573 TGTIDK
+573 TGSIDK

-594 DYKTGTI
+594 DYKTGSI

-648 WDKDITKVKD
+648 WSKDIEKVKK
-658 DQYML
+658 DQYL
-663 NGYSTED
+663 LQGYSTDD

-684 TYIKS
+684 EYIKS
-689 LSYSDEKGFSYNT
+689 MSYNEEKGFGTYAT
-702 SKKILTNDTL
+702 KKVLSNDTL
-712 YNLLNY
+712 YNLLDY
-718 TKNYISTSTDSI
+718 TKNYISKETDNI
-730 LDADFKINP
+730 LSADFTINP
-739 KVYSGINESCKFCSF
+739 KVYSNVNISCAFCSF
-754 NDLCYMKEKDLVYL
+754 KDICYMKEKDLVYL
-768 EKQTDLSFLG
+768 EKQNDLSFLG
-778 GDE
+778 GEE

>member
-1 MVIKMQNTTQSTTL
+1 MDFTIKDNSL
-15 IICPNETKMKLLK
+15 IICPNQTKTKILKELSQTKKLV
-28 DSSSKNELL
+28 
-37 NIKFMTKEEYKNIY
+37 NIKFMTKEEYKKIY
-51 YFSYDEKTLAYLM
+51 YFSYDDKSLAYLI
-64 KKYNYNIDVC
+64 KKYNYNIDVAR
-74 KVYLNNLY
+74 VYINNLY
-82 VIDEAKTYKSPKL
+82 AIDENKTYKSPKL
-95 NFLKDLKKELLQE
+95 NFLKDLKKELIKE
-108 NLLIINKTYKD
+108 GLLIYNNTYKE
-119 YLKDKH
+119 YLKNKN

-132 NLDKYEE
+132 NLEKYEE
-139 EMLNLKQTTYQSI
+139 EMLGI
-152 KLETPVVECTTIEE
+152 KEEHVPEKTITAPVMECNTLEE
-166 EVNYVCLKILDL
+166 EVNQVCLEIINL
-178 LKQNVPLNKIYLT
+178 LKKGADINKIYLT
-191 NVQQEYFYILKKV
+191 NVSTDYLYTIKSL
-204 FSYYHIPININF
+204 FSFYHIPININF
-216 KYSIYSTKVVK
+216 NYSIYSTKVVK
-227 DFLETGEL
+227 DYLNTKEL
-235 DLENTKKLPLNKKII
+235 DLENKDKKSINKKLI
-250 NILSSL
+250 NILSDLSF
-256 TSLDEASKEYKTILL
+256 LDENSKEYKILL
-271 DKLQNTY
+271 TDKLKNTFT
-278 QSPTILKDAV
+278 SPVNLKNAIT
-288 SIKDLYKESFTD
+288 IKDLYKESFND
-300 DEHVF
+300 DEYVF
-305 VLGFNQDVLPKME
+305 VLGFNQDELPKME
-318 KDISYISDKEK
+318 KDISYITDKEK
-329 DEVPLYKTSYLN
+329 DEVSLYKTDYLN
-341 KRNKETLTYILS
+341 KRNKNNLVYILS
-353 TIKNLYLSYK
+353 NIKNLYLSYK
-363 ISTPFSSYYKS
+363 LTSPFKSYYKS

-381 LPIIKPDL
+381 LNIIKPKL
-389 DNYNSSN
+389 DSYNSSN
-396 TYNSL
+396 IYNEL
-401 RLATKL
+401 RLASYL

-416 DEVLSKLYTHY
+416 NKDLSKLYTHY

-434 SNDFTGLNKD
+434 SNVFTGINND

-481 YTDTFQTYVGTMY
+481 YTDTFQTYIGSMY
-494 HYILSIYK
+494 HYILSVYK

-519 ELSLK
+519 DLSLK

-537 KLIDV
+537 KLIDI

-573 TGTIDK
+573 TGSIDK

-594 DYKTGTI
+594 DYKTGSI

-648 WDKDITKVKD
+648 WSKDIEKVKK
-658 DQYML
+658 DQYL
-663 NGYSTED
+663 LQGYSTDD

-684 TYIKS
+684 EYIKS
-689 LSYSDEKGFSYNT
+689 MSYNEEKGFGTYAT
-702 SKKILTNDTL
+702 KKVLSNDTL
-712 YNLLNY
+712 YDLLDY
-718 TKNYISTSTDSI
+718 TKNYISKETDNI
-730 LDADFKINP
+730 LSADFTINP
-739 KVYSGINESCKFCSF
+739 KVYSNVNISCAFCSF
-754 NDLCYMKEKDLVYL
+754 KDICYMKEKDLVYL
-768 EKQTDLSFLG
+768 EKQNDLSFLG

>member
-1 MVIKMQNTTQSTTL
+1 MDFTIKDNSL
-15 IICPNETKMKLLK
+15 IICPNQTKTKILKELSQTKKLV
-28 DSSSKNELL
+28 
-37 NIKFMTKEEYKNIY
+37 NIKFMTKEEYKKIY
-51 YFSYDEKTLAYLM
+51 YFSYDDKSLAYLI
-64 KKYNYNIDVC
+64 KKYNYNIDVAR
-74 KVYLNNLY
+74 VYINNLY
-82 VIDEAKTYKSPKL
+82 VIDENKTYKSPKL
-95 NFLKDLKKELLQE
+95 NFLKDLKKELIRE
-108 NLLIINKTYKD
+108 GLLIYNNTYKE
-119 YLKDKH
+119 YLKTKN

-132 NLDKYEE
+132 NLEKYEE
-139 EMLNLKQTTYQSI
+139 EMLGI
-152 KLETPVVECTTIEE
+152 KEEHVPEKTITAPVVECNTLEE
-166 EVNYVCLKILDL
+166 EVNQVCLEIINL
-178 LKQNVPLNKIYLT
+178 LKKGADINKIYLT
-191 NVQQEYFYILKKV
+191 NVSTDYLYTIKSL
-204 FSYYHIPININF
+204 FSFYHIPININF
-216 KYSIYSTKVVK
+216 NYSIYSTKVVK
-227 DFLETGEL
+227 DYLNTKEL
-235 DLENTKKLPLNKKII
+235 DLENKDKKSINKKLI
-250 NILSSL
+250 NILSDLSF
-256 TSLDEASKEYKTILL
+256 LDENSKEYKILL
-271 DKLQNTY
+271 TDKLKNTFT
-278 QSPTILKDAV
+278 SPVNLKNAIT
-288 SIKDLYKESFTD
+288 IKDLYKESFND
-300 DEHVF
+300 DEYVF
-305 VLGFNQDVLPKME
+305 VLGFNQDELPKME
-318 KDISYISDKEK
+318 KDISYITDKEK
-329 DEVPLYKTSYLN
+329 DEVSLYKTDYLN
-341 KRNKETLTYILS
+341 KRNKNNLVYILS
-353 TIKNLYLSYK
+353 NIKNLYLSYK
-363 ISTPFSSYYKS
+363 LTSPFKSYYKS

-381 LPIIKPDL
+381 LNIVKPKL
-389 DNYNSSN
+389 DSYNSSN
-396 TYNSL
+396 IYNEL
-401 RLATKL
+401 RLASYL

-416 DEVLSKLYTHY
+416 NKDLSKLYTHY

-434 SNDFTGLNKD
+434 SNVFTGINND

-481 YTDTFQTYVGTMY
+481 YTDTFQTYIGSMY
-494 HYILSIYK
+494 HYILSVYK

-519 ELSLK
+519 DLSLK

-537 KLIDV
+537 KLIDI

-573 TGTIDK
+573 TGSIDK

-594 DYKTGTI
+594 DYKTGSI

-648 WDKDITKVKD
+648 WSKDIEKVKK
-658 DQYML
+658 DQYL
-663 NGYSTED
+663 LQGYSTDD

-684 TYIKS
+684 EYIKS
-689 LSYSDEKGFSYNT
+689 MSYNEEKGFGTYAT
-702 SKKILTNDTL
+702 KKVLSNDTL
-712 YNLLNY
+712 YDLLDY
-718 TKNYISTSTDSI
+718 TKNYISKETDNI
-730 LDADFKINP
+730 LSADFTINP
-739 KVYSGINESCKFCSF
+739 KVYSNVNISCAFCSF
-754 NDLCYMKEKDLVYL
+754 KDICYMKEKDLVYL
-768 EKQTDLSFLG
+768 EKQNDLSFLG

>member
-1 MVIKMQNTTQSTTL
+1 MDFTAKDNSL
-15 IICPNETKMKLLK
+15 IICPNQTKTKILKELSQTKKLV
-28 DSSSKNELL
+28 
-37 NIKFMTKEEYKNIY
+37 NIKFMTKEEYKKIY
-51 YFSYDEKTLAYLM
+51 YFSYDDKLLAYLI
-64 KKYNYNIDVC
+64 KKYNYNIDVAR
-74 KVYLNNLY
+74 VYINNLY
-82 VIDEAKTYKSPKL
+82 VIDENKTYKSPKL
-95 NFLKDLKKELLQE
+95 NFLKDLKKELIKE
-108 NLLIINKTYKD
+108 GLLIYNNTYKE
-119 YLKDKH
+119 YLKNKN

-132 NLDKYEE
+132 NLEKYEE
-139 EMLNLKQTTYQSI
+139 EMLGI
-152 KLETPVVECTTIEE
+152 KEEHVPEKTITAPVMECNTLEE
-166 EVNYVCLKILDL
+166 EVNQVCLEIINL
-178 LKQNVPLNKIYLT
+178 LKTGVDINKIYLT
-191 NVQQEYFYILKKV
+191 NVSSDYLYTIKSL
-204 FSYYHIPININF
+204 FSFYHIPININF
-216 KYSIYSTKVVK
+216 NYSIYSTKVVK
-227 DFLETGEL
+227 DYLNTKEL
-235 DLENTKKLPLNKKII
+235 DLENKDKKSINKKLI
-250 NILSSL
+250 NILSDLSF
-256 TSLDEASKEYKTILL
+256 LDEASKEYKILL
-271 DKLQNTY
+271 TDKLKNTY
-278 QSPTILKDAV
+278 ASPVNLKNAV
-288 SIKDLYKESFTD
+288 TIKDLYKESFND
-300 DEHVF
+300 DEYVF
-305 VLGFNQDVLPKME
+305 VLGFNQDELPKME
-318 KDISYISDKEK
+318 KDISYITDKEK
-329 DEVPLYKTSYLN
+329 DEVSLYKTDYLN
-341 KRNKETLTYILS
+341 KRNKNNLVYILS
-353 TIKNLYLSYK
+353 NIKNLYLSYK
-363 ISTPFSSYYKS
+363 LTSPFKSYYKS

-381 LPIIKPDL
+381 LNIVKPKL
-389 DNYNSSN
+389 DSYNSSN
-396 TYNSL
+396 IYNEL
-401 RLATKL
+401 RLASYL

-416 DEVLSKLYTHY
+416 NKDLKKLYTHY

-434 SNDFTGLNKD
+434 SNVFTGINND

-481 YTDTFQTYVGTMY
+481 YTNTFQTYIGSMY
-494 HYILSIYK
+494 HYILSVYK

-537 KLIDV
+537 KLIDI

-573 TGTIDK
+573 TGSIDK

-594 DYKTGTI
+594 DYKTGSI

-648 WDKDITKVKD
+648 WSKDIEKVKK
-658 DQYML
+658 DQYL
-663 NGYSTED
+663 LQGYSTDD

-684 TYIKS
+684 EYIKS
-689 LSYSDEKGFSYNT
+689 MSYNEEKGFGTYAT
-702 SKKILTNDTL
+702 KKVLSNDTL
-712 YNLLNY
+712 YDLLAY
-718 TKNYISTSTDSI
+718 TKNYISKETDNI
-730 LDADFKINP
+730 LSADFTINP
-739 KVYSGINESCKFCSF
+739 KVYSNVNISCAFCSF
-754 NDLCYMKEKDLVYL
+754 KDICYMKEKDLVYL
-768 EKQTDLSFLG
+768 EKQNDLSFLG
-778 GDE
+778 GEE

>member
-1 MVIKMQNTTQSTTL
+1 MDFTIKDNSL
-15 IICPNETKMKLLK
+15 IICPNQTKTKILKELSQTKKLV
-28 DSSSKNELL
+28 
-37 NIKFMTKEEYKNIY
+37 NIKFMTKEEYKKIY
-51 YFSYDEKTLAYLM
+51 YFSYDDKSLAYLI
-64 KKYNYNIDVC
+64 KKYNYNIDVAR
-74 KVYLNNLY
+74 VYINNLY
-82 VIDEAKTYKSPKL
+82 VIDENKTYKSPKL
-95 NFLKDLKKELLQE
+95 NFLKDLKKELIKE
-108 NLLIINKTYKD
+108 GLLIYNNTYKE
-119 YLKDKH
+119 YLKTKN

-132 NLDKYEE
+132 NLEKYEE
-139 EMLNLKQTTYQSI
+139 EMLGI
-152 KLETPVVECTTIEE
+152 KEEHVPEKTITAPVVECNTLEE
-166 EVNYVCLKILDL
+166 EVNQVCLEIINL
-178 LKQNVPLNKIYLT
+178 LKKGADINKIYLT
-191 NVQQEYFYILKKV
+191 NVSTDYLYTIKSL
-204 FSYYHIPININF
+204 FSFYHIPININF
-216 KYSIYSTKVVK
+216 NYSIYSTKVVK
-227 DFLETGEL
+227 DYLNTKEL
-235 DLENTKKLPLNKKII
+235 DLENKDKKSINKKLI
-250 NILSSL
+250 NILSDLSF
-256 TSLDEASKEYKTILL
+256 LDENSKEYKILL
-271 DKLQNTY
+271 TDKLKNTFT
-278 QSPTILKDAV
+278 SPVNLKNAIT
-288 SIKDLYKESFTD
+288 IKDLYKESFND
-300 DEHVF
+300 DEYVF
-305 VLGFNQDVLPKME
+305 VLGFNQDELPKME
-318 KDISYISDKEK
+318 KDISYITDKEK
-329 DEVPLYKTSYLN
+329 DEVSLYKTDYLN
-341 KRNKETLTYILS
+341 KRNKNNLVYILS
-353 TIKNLYLSYK
+353 NIKNLYLSYK
-363 ISTPFSSYYKS
+363 LTSPFKSYYKS

-381 LPIIKPDL
+381 LNIVKPKL
-389 DNYNSSN
+389 DSYNSSN
-396 TYNSL
+396 IYNEL
-401 RLATKL
+401 RLASYL

-416 DEVLSKLYTHY
+416 NKDLSKLYTHY

-434 SNDFTGLNKD
+434 SNVFTGINND

-481 YTDTFQTYVGTMY
+481 YTDTFQTYIGSMY
-494 HYILSIYK
+494 HYILSVYK

-519 ELSLK
+519 DLSLK

-537 KLIDV
+537 KLIDI

-573 TGTIDK
+573 TGSIDK

-594 DYKTGTI
+594 DYKTGSI

-648 WDKDITKVKD
+648 WSKDIEKVKK
-658 DQYML
+658 DQYL
-663 NGYSTED
+663 LQGYSTDD

-684 TYIKS
+684 EYIKS
-689 LSYSDEKGFSYNT
+689 MSYNEEKGFGTYAT
-702 SKKILTNDTL
+702 KKVLSNDTL
-712 YNLLNY
+712 YDLLDY
-718 TKNYISTSTDSI
+718 TKNYISKETDNI
-730 LDADFKINP
+730 LSADFTINP
-739 KVYSGINESCKFCSF
+739 KVYSNVNISCAFCSF
-754 NDLCYMKEKDLVYL
+754 KDICYMKEKDLVYL
-768 EKQTDLSFLG
+768 EKQNDLSFLG

>member
-1 MVIKMQNTTQSTTL
+1 MDFTIKDNSL
-15 IICPNETKMKLLK
+15 IICPNQTKTKILKELSQTKKLV
-28 DSSSKNELL
+28 
-37 NIKFMTKEEYKNIY
+37 NIKFMTKEEYKKIY
-51 YFSYDEKTLAYLM
+51 YFSYDDKSLAYLI
-64 KKYNYNIDVC
+64 KKYNYNIDVAR
-74 KVYLNNLY
+74 VYINNLY
-82 VIDEAKTYKSPKL
+82 AIDENKTYKSPKL
-95 NFLKDLKKELLQE
+95 NFLKDLKKELIKE
-108 NLLIINKTYKD
+108 GLLIYNNTYKE
-119 YLKDKH
+119 YLKNKN

-132 NLDKYEE
+132 NLEKYEE
-139 EMLNLKQTTYQSI
+139 EMLGI
-152 KLETPVVECTTIEE
+152 KEEHVPEKTITAPVMECNTLEE
-166 EVNYVCLKILDL
+166 EVNQVCLEIINL
-178 LKQNVPLNKIYLT
+178 LKKGADINKIYLT
-191 NVQQEYFYILKKV
+191 NVSTDYLYTIKSL
-204 FSYYHIPININF
+204 FSFYHIPININF
-216 KYSIYSTKVVK
+216 NYSIYSTKVVK
-227 DFLETGEL
+227 DYLNTKEL
-235 DLENTKKLPLNKKII
+235 DLENKDKKSINKKLI
-250 NILSSL
+250 NILSDLSF
-256 TSLDEASKEYKTILL
+256 LDENSKEYKILL
-271 DKLQNTY
+271 TDKLKNTFT
-278 QSPTILKDAV
+278 SPVNLKNAIT
-288 SIKDLYKESFTD
+288 IKDLYKESFND
-300 DEHVF
+300 DEYVF
-305 VLGFNQDVLPKME
+305 VLGFNQDELPKME
-318 KDISYISDKEK
+318 KDISYITDKEK
-329 DEVPLYKTSYLN
+329 DEVSLYKTDYLN
-341 KRNKETLTYILS
+341 KRNKNNLVYILS
-353 TIKNLYLSYK
+353 NIKNLYLSYK
-363 ISTPFSSYYKS
+363 LTSPFKSYYKS

-381 LPIIKPDL
+381 LNIVKPKL
-389 DNYNSSN
+389 DSYNSSN
-396 TYNSL
+396 IYNEL
-401 RLATKL
+401 RLASYL

-416 DEVLSKLYTHY
+416 NKDLSKLYTHY

-434 SNDFTGLNKD
+434 SNVFTGINND

-481 YTDTFQTYVGTMY
+481 YTDTFQTYIGSMY
-494 HYILSIYK
+494 HYILSVYK

-519 ELSLK
+519 DLSLK

-537 KLIDV
+537 KLIDI

-573 TGTIDK
+573 TGSIDK

-594 DYKTGTI
+594 DYKTGSI

-648 WDKDITKVKD
+648 WSKDIEKVKK
-658 DQYML
+658 DQYL
-663 NGYSTED
+663 LQGYSTDD

-684 TYIKS
+684 EYIKS
-689 LSYSDEKGFSYNT
+689 MSYNEEKGFGTYAT
-702 SKKILTNDTL
+702 KKVLSNDTL
-712 YNLLNY
+712 YDLLDY
-718 TKNYISTSTDSI
+718 TKHYISKETDDI
-730 LDADFKINP
+730 LSADFTINP
-739 KVYSGINESCKFCSF
+739 KVYSNVNISCAFCSF
-754 NDLCYMKEKDLVYL
+754 KDICYMKEKDLVYL
-768 EKQTDLSFLG
+768 EKQNDLSFLG